1 MVSYSDGI
9 DEKNSFSPP
18 VGLED
23 WPPLVPSEQ
32 SRHTDTIP
40 AVVTPASL
48 TSVAVKVLKIEKK
61 QIILQTMRFVHVLIA
76 KFVKA
81 VKIHC

>member
-1 MVSYSDGI
+1 MVSYGDGIDEKNSFSPPVGLEDWPPLVPSEQRMVSYSDGI

-32 SRHTDTIP
+32 R
-40 AVVTPASL
+40 
-48 TSVAVKVLKIEKK
+48 
-61 QIILQTMRFVHVLIA
+61 
-76 KFVKA
+76 
-81 VKIHC
+81 